1 MRFLARVVSI
11 LLLVSLSIYTTQN
24 PIFEEFDISE
34 HEGEVLPL
42 YFVRINSASEGGY
55 VGEVGFGKT
64 EVVVE
69 TDARLKKGDVATFYG
84 IVENQRLMANRYHVH
99 GRPNTPYYLSVIG
112 LFLFLWLFL
121 KEWRF
126 DVDALILR
134 RK

>member
-24 PIFEEFDISE
+24 PIFEEFDIFE

-42 YFVRINSASEGGY
+42 YFVKINGGSDGVY
-55 VGEVGFGKT
+55 ETEVGFGKT
-64 EVVVE
+64 EVLVE
-69 TDARLKKGDVATFYG
+69 TDERFERADVVTFYG
-84 IVENQRLMANRYHVH
+84 LVENQRLVVNRHHVH
-99 GRPNTPYYLSVIG
+99 GRPNTTYYLSGVG

-121 KEWRF
+121 KEWRL
-126 DVDALILR
+126 DVGTLTMR